1 MHDDLISRI
10 NTCIETILGYSLKQ
24 AGPNMRLQE
33 DLKMESLQ
41 LIELQIEL
49 ETAFSISFDPI
60 EDDFFEIFQ
69 TIGTLYDAVAKKLE
83 D

>member
-1 MHDDLISRI
+1 MHNDLISRI

-33 DLKMESLQ
+33 DLEMESLQ
-41 LIELQIEL
+41 LVELQIEL
-49 ETAFSISFDPI
+49 ETAFSITFDPI
-60 EDDFFEIFQ
+60 EDDFFEMFQ

>member
-1 MHDDLISRI
+1 MHEDLISRI
-10 NTCIETILGYSLKQ
+10 DTCIETILGYPLKKI
-24 AGPNMRLQE
+24 GPNMRLQE
-33 DLKMESLQ
+33 DLEMESLQ
-41 LIELQIEL
+41 LVELQIEL
-49 ETAFSISFDPI
+49 ETAFSITFDPI